1 MKSPRATAP
10 PDFDALYNTLMSGVG
25 PSLEIET
32 PQLGRVVNR
41 SAKDLYQML
50 QILRQEQ
57 ALAAAAPV
65 TGVFVVGHDRGLWPS
80 GGC

>member
-1 MKSPRATAP
+1 MKSPRAAP
-10 PDFDALYNTLMSGVG
+10 PPDWTAIYNTLMSGVG
-25 PSLEIET
+25 PALEIET
-32 PQLGRVVNR
+32 PQLGRVVQR

-65 TGVFVVGHDRGLWPS
+65 TGVFVIGHDRGLWPQ